1 MKIWLTA
8 FLVLIYSGLIAS
20 LSCFSQDRI
29 EVNLTS
35 KQVKLVGFSLGGYKI
50 DGTFLFSYNQEKNS
64 SYLEIEGKDVTCN
77 NKKIPWLKIKLTKA
91 GEVVFINSFS
101 FPQFKA
107 KGRIDFK
114 QNDLNL
120 DIEASWFEKR
130 KTLEGQIKAKVKVW
144 GAIDDFLAS
153 GSVAMEDGRYKDRE
167 FLNLSLVFLGKPPLF
182 NITDSE
188 IILTDGSVFGIEGV
202 LDLRDYSNLI
212 PDAEFVAQK
221 IFVGEWQLFSQDF
234 KKVGLKKNVDDK
246 IDVFLSA
253 EGGQE
258 EGSGAGTE
266 LRYNLRDDK
275 FLGLRKE
282 GDRSTLRFERRK
294 DF

>member
-1 MKIWLTA
+1 
-8 FLVLIYSGLIAS
+8 
-20 LSCFSQDRI
+20 
-29 EVNLTS
+29 
-35 KQVKLVGFSLGGYKI
+35 
-50 DGTFLFSYNQEKNS
+50 
-64 SYLEIEGKDVTCN
+64 
-77 NKKIPWLKIKLTKA
+77 
-91 GEVVFINSFS
+91 
-101 FPQFKA
+101 
-107 KGRIDFK
+107 
-114 QNDLNL
+114 
-120 DIEASWFEKR
+120 
-130 KTLEGQIKAKVKVW
+130 
-144 GAIDDFLAS
+144 
-153 GSVAMEDGRYKDRE
+153 
-167 FLNLSLVFLGKPPLF
+167 
-182 NITDSE
+182 
-188 IILTDGSVFGIEGV
+188 
-202 LDLRDYSNLI
+202 LRDYSNLI